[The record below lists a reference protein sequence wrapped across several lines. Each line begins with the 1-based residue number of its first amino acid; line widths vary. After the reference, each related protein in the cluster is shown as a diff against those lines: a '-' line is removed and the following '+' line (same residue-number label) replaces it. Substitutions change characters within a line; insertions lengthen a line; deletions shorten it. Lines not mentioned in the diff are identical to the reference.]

1 MSKIYP
7 VIMSGGAGTRLWPLS
22 KKSKPK
28 QYHAMVTKKTM
39 FTETLLRLRHYKRK
53 NIAPPIIICAQG
65 HEDNVMEQ
73 SQEAGIELTAIIL
86 EPSAQ
91 NTAAVGAIAAQYVSK
106 IDPDA
111 MILLL
116 PADHHIED
124 TEGFWGAIDE
134 AYAIAKDG
142 YLATFGIH
150 PTRPETGFGYIE
162 RGQNISGN
170 IHKISAFKEKPDA
183 DTAQS
188 YISAGGYSWNAGI
201 FLFHTQRLI
210 KDYALYGADIYKQ
223 SQIALDTAETKN
235 GCIYLDPQSFAKVR
249 SEPIDITIMENTHWA
264 AVLEFLGE
272 NTEHGCV
279 SSGDVK
285 IINSTN
291 TMVKTDGKF
300 VAAIGVQDLVIIS
313 TDDAVLVLDKSQS
326 QNVKLIT
333 NFLKENGRENLT

>member
-1 MSKIYP
+1 
-7 VIMSGGAGTRLWPLS
+7 
-22 KKSKPK
+22 
-28 QYHAMVTKKTM
+28 M

-116 PADHHIED
+116 PADHHIEN
-124 TEGFWGAIDE
+124 TEGFWSAIDE

-188 YISAGGYSWNAGI
+188 YISTGGYSWNAGI

-249 SEPIDITIMENTHWA
+249 SEPIDITIMENTQHAIVNAAVDIGWNDIGSWA